1 MNKNKKEEFI
11 KKKFGKK
18 QPFRVPDGYFDDFSG
33 RLMAR
38 LAAQNKPVPMVCSLS
53 SRRRAARKHFIWRAS
68 LIAASILAAVFS
80 LNLIFSRKDARPV
93 QTAQKPAQSITVDQA
108 ADYAM
113 MDNEDIY
120 TDLVEGN
127 NH

>member
-1 MNKNKKEEFI
+1 MNTVI
-11 KKKFGKK
+11 K
-18 QPFRVPDGYFDDFSG
+18 
-33 RLMAR
+33 
-38 LAAQNKPVPMVCSLS
+38 S
-53 SRRRAARKHFIWRAS
+53 SS
-68 LIAASILAAVFS
+68 LI
-80 LNLIFSRKDARPV
+80 NHRKDARPV

-127 NH
+127 NHY